1 MLYKVDRRLQEARL
15 SRISLDDF
23 QSTDHQ
29 TILRLLQESVDQD
42 MAEPLNYVLN
52 SLSLP
57 MMEVADG
64 LLART
69 DKLDPNDDRV
79 LSYIVQT
86 LLDVR
91 DRRLHQSNEHLQY
104 LIEDAQRE
112 GDLKATQYRQIQME
126 YANAKYL
133 IHVAK
138 GRYTSRVLSKG

>member
-1 MLYKVDRRLQEARL
+1 
-15 SRISLDDF
+15 
-23 QSTDHQ
+23 
-29 TILRLLQESVDQD
+29 

-64 LLART
+64 LLGRT
-69 DKLDPNDDRV
+69 ERLDPNDDRV
-79 LSYIVQT
+79 LNYIIQT
-86 LLDVR
+86 LLDLR
-91 DRRLHQSNEHLQY
+91 DRRLHQNNEHLQY
-104 LIEDAQRE
+104 LIEDAQRQ
-112 GDLKATQYRQIQME
+112 GDLTAAQYRQIQLE